1 MHNQHPS
8 YENDRPARSPDRT
21 SFNWEREVIA
31 NIASESLN
39 EQRKARRWGVF
50 FKILGFAYIT
60 GALLMVRGN
69 FEFSF
74 ATPEQ
79 HTAIVDVTG
88 PIANDKP
95 ASAHRIIKGVKAAL
109 EDELTAGVVIRINT
123 PGGSPVESGRVFD
136 EIIRLRDEYDTPIIA
151 VIQEIGASGGYY
163 IASAADEIYADK
175 ASLVG
180 SIGVRSGGFGFVETL
195 NMLGVERRL
204 ITSGNNKAFLDPFA
218 PVKLDEV
225 QHMENLLESIHQ
237 QFKTAV
243 KTGRGDRL
251 TSTDEVFS
259 GLIWTGEQAL
269 DIGLIDNIGNEMSIA
284 RDLFNAETLV
294 NFTPSEGLVSQLT
307 KGVGVSIADRIFS
320 KLSGF
325 DIN

>member
-1 MHNQHPS
+1 MQRPQPR
-8 YENDRPARSPDRT
+8 YESDRTTRT

-31 NIASESLN
+31 NIATESLN

-69 FEFSF
+69 FDFSF
-74 ATPEQ
+74 KAAEQ
-79 HTAIVDVTG
+79 HTAIVDVSG

-95 ASAHRIIKGVKAAL
+95 ASAYRIIKGIKAAL
-109 EDELTAGVVIRINT
+109 EDELTAGLLIRVSS
-123 PGGSPVESGRVFD
+123 PGGSPVESGRVYD
-136 EIIRLRDEYDTPIIA
+136 EIMRLREEYDTPIIA

-163 IASAADEIYADK
+163 IAAAADEIYADK

-195 NMLGVERRL
+195 KMLGVERRL

-218 PVKLDEV
+218 PVKQDEV

-243 KTGRGDRL
+243 KKGRGDRL
-251 TSTDEVFS
+251 TNTDEVFS
-259 GLIWTGEQAL
+259 GLIWTGEQAV
-269 DIGLIDNIGNEMSIA
+269 DIGLIDHIGSEMSIA
-284 RDLFNAETLV
+284 RDIFNAETLV

-307 KGVGVSIADRIFS
+307 KGIGTSLADRLFA
-320 KLSGF
+320 KLTGI

>member
-1 MHNQHPS
+1 MHNQS
-8 YENDRPARSPDRT
+8 NDRRMRTPDKS
-21 SFNWEREVIA
+21 SFNWEREIIA
-31 NIASESLN
+31 KIASESLN

-60 GALLMVRGN
+60 GALIMVRGN
-69 FEFSF
+69 DLFDFSF
-74 ATPEQ
+74 SSPEQ
-79 HTAIVDVTG
+79 HTAIVDVSG

-95 ASAHRIIKGVKAAL
+95 ASAYRIIKGVKAAL
-109 EDELTAGVVIRINT
+109 EDELTAGLLIRVNS
-123 PGGSPVESGRVFD
+123 PGGSAVESGRVFD
-136 EIIRLRDEYDTPIIA
+136 EIKRLRGEYDTPILA

-195 NMLGVERRL
+195 DMLGVERRL

-218 PVKLDEV
+218 PVKDDEV
-225 QHMENLLESIHQ
+225 QHMENLLESVHQ

-243 KTGRGDRL
+243 KTGRGGRL
-251 TSTDEVFS
+251 TDNDEIFS
-259 GLIWTGEQAL
+259 GLIWTGEQAVEN
-269 DIGLIDNIGNEMSIA
+269 GLIDHIGSEMSIA
-284 RDLFNAETLV
+284 RELFKAETLV

-307 KGVGVSIADRIFS
+307 KGVGVSMVDRVIGWFNGVRIE
-320 KLSGF
+320 LR
-325 DIN
+325 